1 VLATHPHPD
10 HALGL
15 RAALEELP
23 VDALWLSAGEDE
35 AGLFAALSKAA
46 RAAETPVSLLRP
58 APRTSWRGTH
68 LTVLH
73 SGGARRKA
81 DPVNNQSVVLLFE
94 RDGRSAVLTGDVGSA
109 TESALAAR
117 GSVPPVDL
125 LKVAH
130 HGSRTSTT
138 PRFVDAARPRV
149 ALLSCG
155 RENRFGHPAAETL
168 ATLRSRGV
176 PVFRTDRLSDV
187 RVELGPGGTRLA
199 WRGLE

>member
-1 VLATHPHPD
+1 V
-10 HALGL
+10 
-15 RAALEELP
+15 
-23 VDALWLSAGEDE
+23 
-35 AGLFAALSKAA
+35 
-46 RAAETPVSLLRP
+46 
-58 APRTSWRGTH
+58 
-68 LTVLH
+68 
-73 SGGARRKA
+73 RRKA

-94 RDGRSAVLTGDVGSA
+94 RDGRRAVLTGDVGSS
-109 TESALAAR
+109 TESTLVGR
-117 GSVPPVDL
+117 GGVLPADL

-130 HGSRTSTT
+130 HGSRTSTS
-138 PRFVDAARPRV
+138 PRFVDAVRPRV

-187 RVELGPGGTRLA
+187 RVELSPDRTRLA